1 MAHISLPA
9 KAREPAVAPS
19 VLPVVYIVD
28 DDVSIRESVEL
39 LIEEAGWRAEA
50 FASAREF
57 LNRSWS
63 DRPCCLVL
71 DIGLPDLNGLE
82 VQRRILEA
90 RTEMPIVFV
99 TGQGDV
105 QTSVQAMKA
114 GAVEFLTKPYEPADL
129 LAAVRDSLERSRAS
143 LQQRSSLQALREV
156 YQTLSP
162 REREVMA

>member
-1 MAHISLPA
+1 MGHTSLPA
-9 KAREPAVAPS
+9 QAQVLTAVPRI
-19 VLPVVYIVD
+19 LPVVYIVD
-28 DDVSIRESVEL
+28 DDVSVRESVET

-57 LNRSWS
+57 LDQTWS
-63 DRPCCLVL
+63 DCPCCLVL

-82 VQRRILEA
+82 VQRRVLEE

-105 QTSVQAMKA
+105 LTSVQAMKA

-143 LQQRSSLQALREV
+143 L
-156 YQTLSP
+156 
-162 REREVMA
+162 